1 MFFCHRSEGVFLRME
16 ISPSQNFDNCISS
29 DTGKRPEDSDAQ
41 RRHDPPDTAGSDKLH
56 V

>member
-1 MFFCHRSEGVFLRME
+1 MFSREWSEGVFLQVE
-16 ISPSQNFDNCISS
+16 IPPSQNFDNCISS
-29 DTGKRPEDSDAQ
+29 DTGKRPEDSDTQ